1 MVANLHSGSESD
13 SIIDYESLIPGDRV
27 HASLYY
33 DPRIF
38 EEELKKIWYR
48 TWVYVGH
55 AGEVPNPGDFR
66 TGHIGKQPII
76 IVRDTKG
83 EVQVFLNRCMH
94 RGNTVCQSN
103 KGSAQGFLCAYHGWS
118 YNLEGELKGVPFS
131 EGYGAFF
138 KKEELG
144 LVKVPRL
151 GNHRGFLFA
160 SLAAEGQSFDDY
172 MSFAKVNI
180 DRFCDISPTGEL
192 DVTAGVFKMKVN
204 TNWKM
209 WMENSVDVYHG
220 PSTHASNAY
229 MANYAGE
236 KEAQVRSQP
245 LTGGGPFANVNSR
258 DLGNG
263 HTELDQRPM
272 RRAIGAMTYTGEWA
286 QGVSETAQREF
297 ITMMEDFHG
306 KEKADIIAIDGP
318 PHTVMFPNLFFM
330 LQDIRWAVPVSVN
343 ETWLYYAPTLL
354 KGAPAEVN
362 AMRLRRDEGAYGP
375 AGFQLS
381 DDLEVWER
389 NYLGLEARHN
399 EWILMNRGW
408 DDELTMDEDGRAS
421 QSKLSELT
429 MRTQWQHY
437 KKLMSAD

>member
-1 MVANLHSGSESD
+1 MVANLTSNGGADAS
-13 SIIDYESLIPGDRV
+13 IDYAELVRDDRV

-38 EEELKKIWYR
+38 EEELEKIWYR
-48 TWVYVGH
+48 NWVYVGH

-66 TGHIGKQPII
+66 TGHIGRQPII
-76 IVRDTKG
+76 IVRDSGG
-83 EVQVFLNRCMH
+83 EVQVFLNRCLH
-94 RGNTVCQSN
+94 RGNTVCQADRGN
-103 KGSAQGFLCAYHGWS
+103 AQGFICAYHGWS
-118 YNLEGELKGVPFS
+118 FNLQGELTGVPFA
-131 EGYGAFF
+131 EGYGPAFN
-138 KKEELG
+138 KEELS

-160 SLAAEGQSFDDY
+160 SMAAEGQSFEDY
-172 MSFAKVNI
+172 LGFAGINI

-209 WMENSVDVYHG
+209 WMENSVDVYHA

-236 KEAQVRSQP
+236 KKAKVQTKMA
-245 LTGGGPFANVNSR
+245 TGGGPFGNVNSR

-272 RRAIGAMTYTGEWA
+272 RRQIGAMTYTGEWA
-286 QGVSETAQREF
+286 EGVSEQAQQEF
-297 ITMMEDFHG
+297 IQRMESFHG
-306 KEKADIIAIDGP
+306 KQKADVIAIDGP

-354 KGAPAEVN
+354 KGAPDEVN
-362 AMRLRRDEGAYGP
+362 TMRLRRDEGAYGP

-389 NYLGLEARHN
+389 NFLGLEARHN
-399 EWILMNRGW
+399 EWILMNRGAE
-408 DDELTMDEDGRAS
+408 DEVGTDEDGLAS
-421 QSKLSELT
+421 QGKLSELT

-437 KKLMSAD
+437 KKMMMAD